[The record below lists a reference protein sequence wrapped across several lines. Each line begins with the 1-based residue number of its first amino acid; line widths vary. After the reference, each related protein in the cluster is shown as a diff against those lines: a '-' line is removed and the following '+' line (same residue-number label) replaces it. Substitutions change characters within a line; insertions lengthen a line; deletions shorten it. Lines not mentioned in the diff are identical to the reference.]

1 MTPRKETGPL
11 NTTPLRAALA
21 LPLLL
26 FASRPATGEPVLVK
40 MATIA
45 PEGSQYHL
53 ILREMAEKWKSASGG
68 VVEVRLYP
76 GSVAGD
82 DIDVIRKMRLG
93 TLSAALLTSV
103 GVAAVDR
110 SVFAVEVPM
119 LYRSYEEFD
128 YVLGKMA
135 PSLEASLEAKGFVV
149 LDWVDGGWVRFFT
162 KTPVTRPDD
171 LKPLKLFA
179 WAGDPEALEV
189 WKGSGFNP
197 VPLPSTEISTALQT
211 GLVSAL
217 PTTPQ
222 AAVLLQW
229 YTHARNMT
237 DVKWALLVGAMLVN
251 RATWEKIPAAS
262 RPALKAAA
270 QEAGRR
276 MREETRQADA
286 RDVQAMRKRGLNV
299 ITVDARDEAVWRAA
313 AEGAY
318 DRIRGKVVPAGAFD
332 EARRHLA
339 DFRKLRQAESP
350 R

>member
-1 MTPRKETGPL
+1 M
-11 NTTPLRAALA
+11 NTTPLRATLA
-21 LPLLL
+21 FPLFLL
-26 FASRPATGEPVLVK
+26 SARPATGEPVLVK
-40 MATIA
+40 MATVA
-45 PEGSQYHL
+45 PDGSKYHL
-53 ILREMAEKWKSASGG
+53 ILREMAETWKSASGG
-68 VVEVRLYP
+68 AVEVRLYP

-93 TLSAALLTSV
+93 TLNAALLTSV

-110 SVFAVEVPM
+110 SVYAVEIPM
-119 LYRSYEEFD
+119 LYRSYEEVD

-135 PSLEASLEAKGFVV
+135 PNLEAALEAKGFVV
-149 LDWVDGGWVRFFT
+149 LDWVDGGWLRFFT
-162 KTPVTRPDD
+162 KTPVTRPDQ
-171 LKPLKLFA
+171 LKPLRLFA

-229 YTHARNMT
+229 YAHARNMT
-237 DVKWALLVGAMLVN
+237 DVKWALLIGAMLVN
-251 RATWEKIPAAS
+251 RLTWEKIPAAS

-270 QEAGRR
+270 REAGKRL
-276 MREETRQADA
+276 REETRQADE

-299 ITVDARDEAVWRAA
+299 IAIDAGDEAVWRAA

-318 DRIRGKVVPAGAFD
+318 DRIRGKIVPAEAFD

-339 DFRKLRQAESP
+339 EFRKLRQAESP

>member
-1 MTPRKETGPL
+1 M
-11 NTTPLRAALA
+11 PLRATLA

-26 FASRPATGEPVLVK
+26 LATRPAEGEPVVVK

-53 ILREMAEKWKSASGG
+53 ILREMVEKWRSASGG
-68 VVEVRLYP
+68 AVEVRLYP

-82 DIDVIRKMRLG
+82 DVDVIRKMRLG
-93 TLSAALLTSV
+93 TLNAALLTSV
-103 GVAAVDR
+103 GVAAVDK
-110 SVFAVEVPM
+110 SVYALETPM
-119 LYRSYEEFD
+119 LYDSYEEID

-135 PSLEASLEAKGFVV
+135 PKIEAALEAKGFVV
-149 LDWVDGGWVRFFT
+149 LNWVDGGWVHFFT

-179 WAGDPEALEV
+179 WAGDAQALEI
-189 WKGSGFNP
+189 WKGAGFNP

-217 PTTPQ
+217 PSPPQ

-229 YTHARNMT
+229 YTHAKNMT
-237 DVKWALLVGAMLVN
+237 DVKWALLLGATLVN
-251 RATWEKIPAAS
+251 KATWEKIPEAS
-262 RPALKAAA
+262 RPVLKAAA
-270 QEAGRR
+270 QEAGKRL
-276 MREETRQADA
+276 REESRQAGP

-299 ITVDARDEAVWRAA
+299 VVLDAKDEALWRAA
-313 AEGAY
+313 AESTY
-318 DRIRGKVVPAGAFD
+318 DRIRGKIIPAEAFD
-332 EARRHLA
+332 EAKRHVA
-339 DFRKLRQAESP
+339 DFRKLKQAAGA

>member
-1 MTPRKETGPL
+1 M
-11 NTTPLRAALA
+11 NTTPIRAALA
-21 LPLLL
+21 LSLLL
-26 FASRPATGEPVLVK
+26 STRAATGQPIVVK
-40 MATIA
+40 MATVV

-53 ILREMAEKWKSASGG
+53 ILREMAEKWKRASGG
-68 VVEVRLYP
+68 AVEIRLYP

-93 TLSAALLTSV
+93 TLNAALLTSV
-103 GVAAVDR
+103 GVAAVDK
-110 SVFAVEVPM
+110 SVYAIEVPM
-119 LYRSYEEFD
+119 LYRSYEEVD

-135 PSLEASLEAKGFVV
+135 PSLEAALEAKGFVV
-149 LDWVDGGWVRFFT
+149 LDWVDGGWLRFFT

-171 LKPLKLFA
+171 LKPLRLFA
-179 WAGDPEALEV
+179 WAGDPEALEI

-237 DVKWALLVGAMLVN
+237 DVKWALLLGAMLVN
-251 RATWEKIPAAS
+251 KATWEKIPAAS

-270 QEAGRR
+270 QEAGKRL
-276 MREETRQADA
+276 REETRQADQ

-299 ITVDARDEAVWRAA
+299 ITIDAKDEAVWRAA

-318 DRIRGKVVPAGAFD
+318 GRIRGTIVPVAAFD
-332 EARRHLA
+332 EAKRHLA
-339 DFRKLRQAESP
+339 DFRKLRQVESP

>member
-1 MTPRKETGPL
+1 M
-11 NTTPLRAALA
+11 NTMPLRATLA

-26 FASRPATGEPVLVK
+26 LATWPAAGEPIVVK

-68 VVEVRLYP
+68 AVEVRLYP

-93 TLSAALLTSV
+93 TLNAALLTSA
-103 GVAAVDR
+103 GIAAVEK
-110 SVFAVEVPM
+110 SVHALQIPM
-119 LYRSYEEFD
+119 LYGSYEEVD
-128 YVLGKMA
+128 YVLEKMA
-135 PSLEASLEAKGFVV
+135 PNLEAALEAKGFVV
-149 LDWVDGGWVRFFT
+149 LNWVDAGWVRFFT
-162 KTPVTRPDD
+162 KTPVARPDE

-179 WAGDPEALEV
+179 WAGDPEALEI
-189 WKGSGFNP
+189 WKGAGFNP

-237 DVKWALLVGAMLVN
+237 DVKWALLLGATLVN
-251 RATWEKIPAAS
+251 KATWEKIPAAS
-262 RPALKAAA
+262 RPALRTAAR
-270 QEAGRR
+270 EAGLRLR
-276 MREETRQADA
+276 AETRTAGQ
-286 RDVQAMRKRGLNV
+286 RDVQAMQKRGLNV
-299 ITVDARDEAVWRAA
+299 VAVDAKGEALWRAT
-313 AEGAY
+313 AESAY
-318 DRIRGKVVPAGAFD
+318 DRIRGKIIPAEAFD
-332 EARRHLA
+332 EAKRHVA
-339 DFRKLRQAESP
+339 DFRKLKQAASP

>member
-1 MTPRKETGPL
+1 MKSTL
-11 NTTPLRAALA
+11 LRATLA
-21 LPLLL
+21 LPVLVLL
-26 FASRPATGEPVLVK
+26 STGSATGQPILVK

-45 PEGSQYHL
+45 PEGSHYHL
-53 ILREMAEKWKSASGG
+53 ILREMAERWRSASGG
-68 VVEVRLYP
+68 AVEVRLYP

-93 TLSAALLTSV
+93 TLNAALLTSV

-110 SVFAVEVPM
+110 SVYAVEVPM
-119 LYRSYEEFD
+119 LYRSYEEVD

-135 PSLEASLEAKGFVV
+135 PGLESALEAKGFVV

-162 KTPVTRPDD
+162 KTPVTRPHD
-171 LKPLKLFA
+171 LKALKLFA
-179 WAGDPEALEV
+179 WAGDPEALEI

-217 PTTPQ
+217 PSPPQ

-237 DVKWALLVGAMLVN
+237 DVKWALLLGAMLVN
-251 RATWEKIPAAS
+251 KATWEKIPAAS
-262 RPALKAAA
+262 RPALKVAA

-276 MREETRQADA
+276 LREVSRQADQ

-299 ITVDARDEAVWRAA
+299 ITLDAGDEAAWRAA

-318 DRIRGKVVPAGAFD
+318 DRIRGKIVPAAAFD
-332 EARRHLA
+332 EAKRHLA
-339 DFRKLRQAESP
+339 DFRKLRETASP